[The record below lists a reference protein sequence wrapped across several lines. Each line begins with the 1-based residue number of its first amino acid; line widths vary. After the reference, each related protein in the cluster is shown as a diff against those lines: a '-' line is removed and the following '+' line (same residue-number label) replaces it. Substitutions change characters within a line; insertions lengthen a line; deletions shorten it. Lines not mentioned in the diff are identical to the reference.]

1 VSTPPPDSPAAVLDE
16 SAETY
21 CYNHPKTATRLRC
34 SRCDRPICGR
44 CAIPASVGQHC
55 PECVAEAR
63 KAAPKVRSVNV
74 SGAPATYAFLAVNVI
89 VFVFQL
95 ASQGAN
101 GGDQVLARG
110 ILAPLQI
117 ANGEWYRLI
126 TPMFLHL
133 NTVHIAVNSMSL
145 FFVGPNVEQAFGTR
159 RFVLIYLVSGFIG
172 NVASY
177 ALGSCLIPSAGASG
191 AIFGILGALAVYT
204 YRRRSN
210 AMMNAFF
217 RNILFWLG
225 LNVVITLSVPQINV
239 WAHFGGLAGGAILAA
254 GYDAGVKMRPLNIE
268 LAVTLAIVGAGVL
281 LTVVRTSALLNGA
294 CGLPGNIPGF

>member
-1 VSTPPPDSPAAVLDE
+1 MSTPPPDRPTAVLDE
-16 SAETY
+16 AEETY
-21 CYNHPKTATRLRC
+21 CYNHPKTPTRLRC

-63 KAAPKVRSVNV
+63 KSAPRVKAVNV
-74 SGAPATYAFLAVNVI
+74 SGAPATYAFLAINVI
-89 VFVFQL
+89 VFIFQL
-95 ASQGAN
+95 ATQGAN
-101 GGDQVLARG
+101 GTDQVLARG
-110 ILAPLQI
+110 ILSPLQI
-117 ANGEWYRLI
+117 AHGEWYRLI

-133 NTVHIAVNSMSL
+133 STVHIAVNSMSL
-145 FFVGPNVEQAFGTR
+145 YFVGPNVEQAFGTR
-159 RFVLIYLVSGFIG
+159 KFVGIYLVSGFIG

-204 YRRRSN
+204 YRRRTN

-217 RNILFWLG
+217 RNILFWIG
-225 LNVVITLSVPQINV
+225 LNVVITLTVPQINI
-239 WAHFGGLAGGAILAA
+239 WAHFGGLAGGAVLAA
-254 GYDAGVKMRPLNIE
+254 GYEAGGRMKTLPVE
-268 LAVTLAIVGAGVL
+268 LAITLGLVGAGVL
-281 LTVVRTSALLNGA
+281 LTVVRTSARLNGA